1 MFLVHVKRLSES
13 KRNRDYWQCMLQLNP
28 FSHNILLF
36 VERNNKQRTK
46 SVEKRSTLAAEKA
59 VCGTKFRVRF
69 GIRGKA
75 KQIYEP
81 NIFQSFTNEGHLIWK
96 HFYHREEFI
105 KQLVS

>member
-13 KRNRDYWQCMLQLNP
+13 KRNMDYWQCMLQLNP
-28 FSHNILLF
+28 FSDNILLF
-36 VERNNKQRTK
+36 VEQNNKQRAK
-46 SVEKRSTLAAEKA
+46 SVEKRSTLAVEKA
-59 VCGTKFRVRF
+59 VYGTKFRVRF
-69 GIRGKA
+69 GLRGKT

-96 HFYHREEFI
+96 YFYHGEEFI